1 MDVKRDA
8 ENIQRDKGFLAV
20 NLEGRLDYLL
30 GGQRDIMQ
38 RLREDE
44 REMDDVRDKSELPVR
59 YIDEADGI
67 VREAREIQGRLRDQ
81 RGDYRYGE

>member
-20 NLEGRLDYLL
+20 NLEERLDYLL